1 LPARFG
7 TSELIARLVAF
18 PTVSDNSNLDLIAFV
33 QDYLAGWEV
42 PARLTYDKDKRKAN
56 LFATVGS
63 GPGGIVLSG
72 HTDVVPVV
80 DQSWS
85 SDPFRTVERDGRLYG
100 RGTADMKSFLALVL
114 ARVPDLVQRRLPE
127 PVHLSLSY
135 DEELGCLGVPSLI
148 ADLAAAGIRPRL
160 ALIGEP
166 TLMQVAN
173 AHKSRQ
179 SFETR
184 IRGVPG
190 HASHPERGVSAIEAA
205 GEALAFIGRLAA
217 EARARARADS
227 DFAPPHTTY
236 NVGTLAGGSAINII
250 APSARFGWE
259 FRTVPWDSPAEELQR
274 FTGFVEQDLKPR
286 LKARAAEADIETET
300 LSWVAG
306 LVPDPS
312 SPAER
317 LALALTGLNRPRTIS
332 FGTEAGLFQEAGI
345 PAVICG
351 PGSIEQAHRADEYIE
366 LSQIAACDAFL
377 DRLIQR
383 LTG

>member
-1 LPARFG
+1 LSVRFS
-7 TSELIARLVAF
+7 TSELIERLVAF
-18 PTVSDNSNLDLIAFV
+18 PTVSENSNLDLITFV
-33 QDYLAGWEV
+33 QDYLAGWGV
-42 PARLTYDKDKRKAN
+42 PARLTFDAIRRKAN
-56 LFATVGS
+56 LFATIGA

-72 HTDVVPVV
+72 HTDVVPVA

-85 SDPFRTVERDGRLYG
+85 SDPFRVVERDGRLYG
-100 RGTADMKSFLALVL
+100 RGTADMKSFLALSL
-114 ARVPDLVQRRLPE
+114 ARVPDLVARRLPE

-148 ADLAAAGIRPRL
+148 ADLAAAGIKPRL

-190 HASHPERGVSAIEAA
+190 HASDPERGVSAIEAA
-205 GEALAFIGRLAA
+205 GEALAFIAKLAA
-217 EARARARADS
+217 DARARARPDG
-227 DFAPPHTTY
+227 DFAPPYTSY
-236 NVGTLAGGSAINII
+236 NIGTFNGGSAINII
-250 APSARFGWE
+250 AASASFGWE
-259 FRTVPWDSPAEELQR
+259 FRTVPWDSARAELAR
-274 FTGFVEQDLKPR
+274 FTRFVEEDLKPR
-286 LKARAAEADIETET
+286 LKARASEADIETET

-351 PGSIEQAHRADEYIE
+351 PGSIEQAHRADEYID
-366 LSQIAACDAFL
+366 LAQIAACDAFL

-383 LTG
+383 IAG

>member
-1 LPARFG
+1 
-7 TSELIARLVAF
+7 
-18 PTVSDNSNLDLIAFV
+18 SNLDLIAFV

-148 ADLAAAGIRPRL
+148 A
-160 ALIGEP
+160 EP

-205 GEALAFIGRLAA
+205 GEALAFIGRLA
-217 EARARARADS
+217 
-227 DFAPPHTTY
+227 
-236 NVGTLAGGSAINII
+236 
-250 APSARFGWE
+250 
-259 FRTVPWDSPAEELQR
+259 
-274 FTGFVEQDLKPR
+274 
-286 LKARAAEADIETET
+286 
-300 LSWVAG
+300 
-306 LVPDPS
+306 
-312 SPAER
+312 
-317 LALALTGLNRPRTIS
+317 
-332 FGTEAGLFQEAGI
+332 
-345 PAVICG
+345 
-351 PGSIEQAHRADEYIE
+351 
-366 LSQIAACDAFL
+366 
-377 DRLIQR
+377 
-383 LTG
+383 

>member
-1 LPARFG
+1 LAARF
-7 TSELIARLVAF
+7 SVRELIERLVAF
-18 PTVSDNSNLDLIAFV
+18 PTVSENSNLDLITFV
-33 QDYLAGWEV
+33 QDYLAGWDV
-42 PARLTYDKDKRKAN
+42 PARLTFDADRRKAN
-56 LFATVGS
+56 LFATIGA

-72 HTDVVPVV
+72 HTDVVPVA
-80 DQSWS
+80 DQRWS
-85 SDPFRTVERDGRLYG
+85 SDPFRAVERDGRLYG
-100 RGTADMKSFLALVL
+100 RGTADMKSFLALIL
-114 ARVPDLVQRRLPE
+114 ARVPDLVARRLPE

-148 ADLAAAGIRPRL
+148 ADLAGAGIRPRL

-190 HASHPERGVSAIEAA
+190 HASDPERGVSAIAA
-205 GEALAFIGRLAA
+205 ASEALAFLAGLAA

-227 DFAPPHTTY
+227 DFAPPYTSY
-236 NVGTLAGGSAINII
+236 NVGTFSGGSAINII
-250 APSARFGWE
+250 AASASFGWE
-259 FRTVPWDSPAEELQR
+259 FRTVPWDSARDELAR
-274 FTGFVEQDLKPR
+274 FTRFVEADLKPR
-286 LKARAAEADIETET
+286 LKAQASEADIETET

-366 LSQIAACDAFL
+366 LAQIAACDAFL

-383 LTG
+383 LAG

>member
-1 LPARFG
+1 MPARF
-7 TSELIARLVAF
+7 SARELIERLVAF

-33 QDYLAGWEV
+33 RDYLAEWQV
-42 PARLTYDKDKRKAN
+42 PARLTFDKEGRKAN
-56 LFATVGS
+56 LFATIGT

-72 HTDVVPVV
+72 HSDVVPVA
-80 DQSWS
+80 DQRWS
-85 SDPFRTVERDGRLYG
+85 SDPFRVVERDGRLYG

-114 ARVPDLVQRRLPE
+114 ARVPELAERPLPE
-127 PVHLSLSY
+127 PVHLSFSY

-148 ADLAAAGIRPRL
+148 ADLAGAGIRPRL

-166 TLMQVAN
+166 TSMQVAN

-190 HASHPERGVSAIEAA
+190 HASDPERGVSAIEAA
-205 GEALAFIGRLAA
+205 GEALAFIARMA
-217 EARARARADS
+217 EDARKRARTDG
-227 DFAPPHTTY
+227 DFTPPYTSY
-236 NVGTLAGGSAINII
+236 NVGTMAGGSAINII
-250 APSARFGWE
+250 AASASFGWE
-259 FRTVPWDSPAEELQR
+259 FRTVPWDSARDEFAR
-274 FTGFVEQDLKPR
+274 FTGFVEGDLKLR

-317 LALALTGLNRPRTIS
+317 LALALTGLNRSRTIA

-366 LSQIAACDAFL
+366 LSQIAVCDAFL

-383 LTG
+383 ICG